1 MIHSEFFVFSMKVFS
16 TYFCENWDVQ
26 ELLDLKQKE
35 RSGTQLVQEIRKQAN
50 DVQSFRLSFF
60 VVLSLHRVQ
69 LLTNNI
75 AIHIQARTSTISMP
89 YRIQKIEE
97 FVQQLE
103 SGDLKLRV
111 RVLEVHIQSLHKFLG
126 SWITLIS
133 ANIKISLL
141 KTLQYSFLKL
151 HIVMGFLVWKSS
163 KESNNTSD
171 GNDVHRDGWYPF
183 EPRNHPELSRQP
195 SCCKRIICWSRWAL
209 FRRRSFKFEVQISP
223 PSFCEMQEFSWRLF
237 FDVCK
242 GLKSSTNLRR
252 WSDFCPQT
260 SSTFLYMFNI
270 HALETLLYNPFNK
283 HIIDIESLFLHLF
296 FRAKA

>member
-1 MIHSEFFVFSMKVFS
+1 MIHSEFFVFSMKVFF
-16 TYFCENWDVQ
+16 YLFLWKLRCAGAFR
-26 ELLDLKQKE
+26 LKTEGAKRNTTCAGDKKTSQWCTVL
-35 RSGTQLVQEIRKQAN
+35 S
-50 DVQSFRLSFF
+50 LSFF

-252 WSDFCPQT
+252 WSDFLP
-260 SSTFLYMFNI
+260 S
-270 HALETLLYNPFNK
+270 K
-283 HIIDIESLFLHLF
+283 LHQLSCICSISMH
-296 FRAKA
+296 